1 MTMKFRI
8 VKNAI
13 RDTLGN
19 ASAGNFQV
27 IGFQRQQKQAEAY
40 QGNDR
45 LVEVFFKR
53 ESFDLGK
60 GRLTGPTAG
69 DVSISVELT
78 TSSPAQADLSVL
90 DNQASTPVQKQAA
103 LAALKEAASIAD
115 ESFDE
120 LADFV
125 YQILMDARNVYF
137 GLGKGI
143 VNKRWVSEIT
153 KDNPNERGQLVV
165 LTGILEITCRVSE
178 DVPGDTGKVFDSIS
192 LETEIKDDTVQKT
205 GIIV

>member
-8 VKNAI
+8 VKTAI
-13 RDTLGN
+13 KDTLGN

-27 IGFQRQQKQAEAY
+27 IGFQRQQKQAESY

-53 ESFDLGK
+53 EGFDKGK
-60 GRLTGPTAG
+60 GRKNGPVTG

-78 TSSPAQADLSVL
+78 VSSPAQADLSVL
-90 DNQASTPVQKQAA
+90 DNAASTPAQKQAA
-103 LAALKEAASIAD
+103 MAALKEAANIAD

-120 LADFV
+120 LADIV
-125 YQILMDARNVYF
+125 YQILMDARNIYF
-137 GLGKGI
+137 GLGKGVI
-143 VNKRWVSEIT
+143 SNRWVSEIT

-165 LTGILEITCRVSE
+165 LTGIMEITCGVSE

-205 GIIV
+205 GIVV